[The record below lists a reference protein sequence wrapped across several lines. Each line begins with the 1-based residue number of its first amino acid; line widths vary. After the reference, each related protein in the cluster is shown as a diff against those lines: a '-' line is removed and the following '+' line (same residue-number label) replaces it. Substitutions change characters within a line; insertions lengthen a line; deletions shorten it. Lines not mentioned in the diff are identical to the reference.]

1 MNHLFLII
9 LFLFPIGDAAT
20 GQMIQK
26 IAFGSCSHQD
36 KPQPIMNHVIAHDP
50 DLFIYLGDN
59 IYGDTRK
66 MGILKKKYKKL
77 ANKSTF
83 KKLAENTEV
92 LAIWDDHDY
101 GENDA
106 GRHYPFK
113 AASREIFLDFWKEP
127 DTSLRREHK
136 GIYHS
141 LIYGPQRK
149 QVQIILLDTRTFRDD
164 LVLTNNDPE
173 FKNDYKPNLSPDS
186 TLLGKDQ
193 WDWLEKT
200 LLIPAEI
207 RIIASSIQFSH
218 DYNGYES
225 WTNVPHERTRMVN
238 LIEKTGANGVI
249 FISGDVHWGEI
260 SKLNL
265 DNQYPIYD
273 ITSSGLTQ
281 TWDSPESNTNRIG
294 EVVMENNFGLIEIH
308 WGNDPKSVTMQ
319 IFDINNVR
327 RLEHKIEISNLKY

>member
-1 MNHLFLII
+1 
-9 LFLFPIGDAAT
+9 
-20 GQMIQK
+20 
-26 IAFGSCSHQD
+26 
-36 KPQPIMNHVIAHDP
+36 MNHVIAHDP

-83 KKLAENTEV
+83 KRLVENTEV

-141 LIYGPQRK
+141 LIYGPLGK

-164 LVLTNNDPE
+164 LVLNKNEPE
-173 FKNDYKPNLSPDS
+173 FKNDYKPNPSPDS
-186 TLLGKDQ
+186 TLLGKNQ

-265 DNQYPIYD
+265 DNLYPIYD

-281 TWDSPESNTNRIG
+281 TWDAPESNTNRIG

-308 WGNDPKSVTMQ
+308 WADDPKFVTMQ